1 MSGFE
6 ELMQAAMVAPDDRKV
21 AALRVLKGETSP
33 TPAAPAVEPYLRFKQ
48 VAEAL
53 GISVCS
59 MWRWQVPG
67 HELGGRRR
75 FKMSEVLAYLESDA
89 FKARAAELKEE
100 RRAGKESR

>member
-6 ELMQAAMVAPDDRKV
+6 ELMQAALVAPDERKV

-33 TPAAPAVEPYLRFKQ
+33 TPAAPAVEPYLRFKE
-48 VAEAL
+48 VAKAL
-53 GISVCS
+53 SISVCS

-75 FKMSEVLAYLESDA
+75 FRMSEVLAYLESDE
-89 FKARAAELKEE
+89 FKVRAETLKAE
-100 RRAGKESR
+100 RRAKLAD